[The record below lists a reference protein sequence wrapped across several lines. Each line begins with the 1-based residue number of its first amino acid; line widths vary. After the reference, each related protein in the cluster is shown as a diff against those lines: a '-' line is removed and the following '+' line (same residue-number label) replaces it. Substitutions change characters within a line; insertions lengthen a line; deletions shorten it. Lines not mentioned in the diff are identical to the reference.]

1 MGAGQKKKKCSK
13 KVKFA
18 DHMEKIISPNATV
31 EDKRVVSDDGVER
44 MFIHPAR
51 YRAYTCKITTYSS
64 PKVLKWVPNLLSPA
78 EQEKFMSTAIGFLLH
93 LPMQTWS
100 SSLFHFLLASQISTG
115 DEGDKGNREEM
126 CVMVCGKEFSFGKK
140 EFALISGLSFRKSNH
155 NFSRPDTKVAA
166 RKLLLIGKYENSYAE
181 GKSQE

>member
-31 EDKRVVSDDGVER
+31 EDKRVVSDDGVE
-44 MFIHPAR
+44 R